1 MPGIIFDFDG
11 VIVDSEPVHEAAL
24 LEAARTLGMSFTH
37 QQYLDELIG
46 FDDRDF
52 YPALCRLNARS
63 VVQSEWQSFFA
74 AKKPAV
80 KKALASG
87 AAAPYPGTIR
97 LINEAI
103 RREVPIAVCSG
114 ALRAEIEI
122 VLDALSLRSVFR
134 AIVSADDVAHS
145 KPDPAGYRM
154 AAKSLGLDPAE
165 CAAIEDTPTGCQS
178 AIGAGVAVVAVGHSL
193 PKHVFPAGI
202 AGFRQNSSELTLD
215 DLLAF
220 ASRG

>member
-24 LEAARTLGMSFTH
+24 LEAAKALGMSFTH

-52 YPALCRLNARS
+52 YPALCRLNARQ
-63 VVQSEWQSFFA
+63 VVQTEWQSFFA

-87 AAAPYPGTIR
+87 AAAPYPGTIN
-97 LINEAI
+97 LIKEAS
-103 RREVPIAVCSG
+103 RREIPIAVCSG

-122 VLDALSLRSVFR
+122 VLDGLALRAVFR

-145 KPDPAGYRM
+145 KPDPTGYRM
-154 AAKSLGLDPAE
+154 AAKALGLAPTE
-165 CAAIEDTPTGCQS
+165 CVAIEDTPTGCQS
-178 AIGAGVAVVAVGHSL
+178 AIGAGIAVVAVGHSL
-193 PKHVFPAGI
+193 PQHVFPSKI
-202 AGFRQNSSELTLD
+202 AAFRQNSSGINLDELLS
-215 DLLAF
+215 F
-220 ASRG
+220 AGR

>member
-1 MPGIIFDFDG
+1 VPGIIFDFDG

-24 LEAARTLGMSFTH
+24 LEAAKTLGMSFTH

-52 YPALCRLNARS
+52 YPALCRLNARQ
-63 VVQSEWQSFFA
+63 VVQSEWHAFFA

-87 AAAPYPGTIR
+87 AAAPYPGTIN
-97 LINEAI
+97 LIKEAA
-103 RREVPIAVCSG
+103 RREIPISVCSG

-134 AIVSADDVAHS
+134 AIVSADDVPHS
-145 KPDPAGYRM
+145 KPDPTGYRM
-154 AAKSLGLDPAE
+154 AARALDLAPAE
-165 CAAIEDTPTGCQS
+165 CVAIEDTPTGCQS
-178 AIGAGVAVVAVGHSL
+178 AISAGIAVVAVGHSL
-193 PKHVFPAGI
+193 PQHVFPSKI
-202 AGFRQNSSELTLD
+202 AAFRQNSSELTLD
-215 DLLAF
+215 ELLAF
-220 ASRG
+220 AGR

>member
-1 MPGIIFDFDG
+1 MSGIIFDFDG

-24 LEAARTLGMSFTH
+24 LEAAKSLGMSFTH

-52 YPALCRLNARS
+52 YPALCRLNSRQ
-63 VVQSEWQSFFA
+63 VVQEEWLSFFA

-87 AAAPYPGTIR
+87 AAAPYPGTIN
-97 LINEAI
+97 LIVEAA
-103 RREVPIAVCSG
+103 RRNTPIAVCSG

-134 AIVSADDVAHS
+134 AIVSADDVKHS
-145 KPDPAGYRM
+145 KPDPTGYRM
-154 AAKSLGLDPAE
+154 AAQALGLPPAK
-165 CAAIEDTPTGCQS
+165 CVAIEDTPTGCQS
-178 AIGAGVAVVAVGHSL
+178 AIGAGMAVVAVGHSL
-193 PKHVFPAGI
+193 PRPVFPDRI
-202 AGFRQNSSELTLD
+202 AAFRQSSSELTLD
-215 DLLAF
+215 EMLSF
-220 ASRG
+220 VGR